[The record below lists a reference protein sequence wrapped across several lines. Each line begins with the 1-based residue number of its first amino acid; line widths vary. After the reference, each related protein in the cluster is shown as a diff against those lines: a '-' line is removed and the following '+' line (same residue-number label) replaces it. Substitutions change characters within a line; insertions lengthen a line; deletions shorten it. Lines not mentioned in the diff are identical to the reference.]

1 MIDQA
6 RIDDLYINHS
16 RRWED
21 FKYVYPVLSRRSRGI
36 SLGIDLSP
44 ACECTFNCIYCQV
57 EKHNVSAIPP
67 QNRVIDLDVLH
78 EELHLLF
85 IGALKGLIFNHSPFD
100 ATPEDLRRLND
111 VAFSGNGEPT
121 LSRYFLPAARIA
133 ADVRQECDGKDVKL
147 VLITNSTCLDRPDVI
162 EGVDVLMANNGEI
175 WCKLDAGTES
185 FYKKIDRSAVPLEKC
200 VNNIV
205 LTAQRHKVIIQTL
218 FSDVHS
224 DGGPSD
230 GEVNAYIAQ
239 LEKILDANGQ
249 IDYVQVHTVRRI
261 PAEKGVIALP
271 RQRLDDIANS
281 ITTQTGLKTVVY
293 I

>member
-1 MIDQA
+1 M
-6 RIDDLYINHS
+6 L
-16 RRWED
+16 
-21 FKYVYPVLSRRSRGI
+21 
-36 SLGIDLSP
+36 
-44 ACECTFNCIYCQV
+44 
-57 EKHNVSAIPP
+57 
-67 QNRVIDLDVLH
+67 
-78 EELHLLF
+78 
-85 IGALKGLIFNHSPFD
+85 
-100 ATPEDLRRLND
+100 LRR
-111 VAFSGNGEPT
+111 
-121 LSRYFLPAARIA
+121 
-133 ADVRQECDGKDVKL
+133 
-147 VLITNSTCLDRPDVI
+147 
-162 EGVDVLMANNGEI
+162 
-175 WCKLDAGTES
+175 
-185 FYKKIDRSAVPLEKC
+185 IDRSAVPLEKC

-218 FSDVHS
+218 FSDVHG